1 MENNEE
7 IYREN
12 CYKCYRPK
20 SSCMCKYVNS
30 INTDTKFIILMHP
43 KEFQKTKNGSGHLTN
58 LSLDNSRIFIGIDF
72 TNHKEINT
80 LINDTNNNCY
90 ILYPGLDT
98 IKLNTQSIKE
108 EGKNNVIFI
117 IDSTWAC
124 SKKILRVSK
133 NLHNL
138 KRVSFEHTKH
148 SNFKIKTQPNSY
160 CLSTMESTLC
170 VLELLTQQGVEDIS
184 KDKIA
189 SFLRPFEKMVEYQVE
204 KSIESNGQY
213 IRYKRPYKKP

>member
-1 MENNEE
+1 
-7 IYREN
+7 
-12 CYKCYRPK
+12 
-20 SSCMCKYVNS
+20 
-30 INTDTKFIILMHP
+30 MHP